1 MGLCRRHF
9 EGECAAGTATRST
22 AMGDRRPAT
31 LNTEKINRTNII
43 EKIIYLKKK
52 QNCELLKVITLT
64 AAGFDGWHTN
74 DTMLMASL
82 VGEDKTSIIK

>member
-43 EKIIYLKKK
+43 EKIIYLKKNK
-52 QNCELLKVITLT
+52 IVNY
-64 AAGFDGWHTN
+64 
-74 DTMLMASL
+74 
-82 VGEDKTSIIK
+82 